1 MSTTVYT
8 NNGQVLVD
16 VSDSKW
22 LAEAAPAPVV
32 PTYEYLLDL
41 GSSYTL
47 NSESNGNVPLN
58 GAIQQATKPVI
69 AFYMS
74 TDIVSEYESGN
85 IYNCIYLDGN
95 GLNGVGVTLGTNS
108 SSAGLYSYNRRNDD
122 TSKIADITAS
132 AYPIGVKFIFY
143 KDGTNLMTETQYQW
157 ADYTQEPPAP
167 KGWSDV
173 SGSLIAG
180 TGNPNGIYSIVS
192 MGGRQG
198 RLYVSNFKAV
208 GCDSVADAKAWLI
221 TYN

>member
-1 MSTTVYT
+1 MAKILSFD
-8 NNGQVLVD
+8 NKLMKIGNGL
-16 VSDSKW
+16 
-22 LAEAAPAPVV
+22 LGPAEAAPVV

-47 NSESNGNVPLN
+47 NSSSEGYAPFN

-74 TDIVSEYESGN
+74 TDIVEGYESGN
-85 IYNCIYLDGN
+85 IYNCIYLSGN
-95 GLNGVGVTLGTNS
+95 GLNGIGVTLGTNS

-122 TSKIADITAS
+122 PSKIADITAS

-157 ADYTQEPPAP
+157 MDYTQEYPQPT
-167 KGWSDV
+167 GWSDV
-173 SGSLIAG
+173 SGSLVAG
-180 TGNPNGIYSIVS
+180 TGNPNAINAIQS